1 VNCIRGSDH
10 NTRKKGYNGGLYGE
24 GSMKGNNA
32 PTSKYRRNMKDKD
45 ISDKKFNSS
54 EKHNSIRDEY

>member
-1 VNCIRGSDH
+1 
-10 NTRKKGYNGGLYGE
+10 
-24 GSMKGNNA
+24 MKGNNA